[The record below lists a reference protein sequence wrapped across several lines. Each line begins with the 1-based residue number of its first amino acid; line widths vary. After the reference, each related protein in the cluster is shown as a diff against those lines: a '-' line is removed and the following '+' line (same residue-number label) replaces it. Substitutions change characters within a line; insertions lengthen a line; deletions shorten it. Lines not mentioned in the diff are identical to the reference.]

1 MTKVC
6 ILNSTNNI
14 VENIVDVDD
23 INNIPSFI
31 TQEGQIIATNHTGNI
46 GDTWNGSSYDKPEI
60 TDDRTFEER
69 MIDLRQKRNALLAQT
84 DYLALSDQTMT
95 AEMTAYRQALR
106 DITNG
111 LTTVEDVEAVVFP
124 EKPEV

>member
-1 MTKVC
+1 MVRFHKVNGVQ
-6 ILNSTNNI
+6 IQFTAEEEAQKDLEEQQWLEGAFDRSM
-14 VENIVDVDD
+14 EN
-23 INNIPSFI
+23 
-31 TQEGQIIATNHTGNI
+31 
-46 GDTWNGSSYDKPEI
+46 
-60 TDDRTFEER
+60 
-69 MIDLRQKRNALLAQT
+69 LRDKRNALLSQT

>member
-1 MTKVC
+1 MKKYVNG
-6 ILNSTNNI
+6 ILTDCSPEEI
-14 VENIVDVDD
+14 
-23 INNIPSFI
+23 
-31 TQEGQIIATNHTGNI
+31 QEYNEDLANAKT
-46 GDTWNGSSYDKPEI
+46 PL
-60 TDDRTFEER
+60 TDFEVR
-69 MIDLRQKRNALLAQT
+69 MLGIREYRNQLLAQT

-111 LTTVEDVEAVVFP
+111 LSTVADVEAVVFP

>member
-1 MTKVC
+1 MQVDLELYLVHLHSGQWFGFGGKEKTYSNLI
-6 ILNSTNNI
+6 ILDNQYSKPSEQECLNGIEQMKLDLAMQGLRNTRNN
-14 VENIVDVDD
+14 
-23 INNIPSFI
+23 
-31 TQEGQIIATNHTGNI
+31 
-46 GDTWNGSSYDKPEI
+46 
-60 TDDRTFEER
+60 
-69 MIDLRQKRNALLAQT
+69 LLAQT

-111 LTTVEDVEAVVFP
+111 LTTVEEVEAVVFP

>member
-1 MTKVC
+1 MKAL
-6 ILNSTNNI
+6 ILNNQVVELSETEFEVAPTLQWVDCDNTITIEHTYENGNFIAPQNN
-14 VENIVDVDD
+14 VTFDEA
-23 INNIPSFI
+23 INN
-31 TQEGQIIATNHTGNI
+31 
-46 GDTWNGSSYDKPEI
+46 
-60 TDDRTFEER
+60 
-69 MIDLRQKRNALLAQT
+69 LRLKRNYLLQET

-111 LTTVEDVEAVVFP
+111 LSTVEEVEAVVFP

>member
-1 MTKVC
+1 MKKYVNG
-6 ILNSTNNI
+6 ILVDATSEDIAQFNI
-14 VENIVDVDD
+14 DQENAPSEFDIVMG
-23 INNIPSFI
+23 
-31 TQEGQIIATNHTGNI
+31 T
-46 GDTWNGSSYDKPEI
+46 
-60 TDDRTFEER
+60 
-69 MIDLRQKRNALLAQT
+69 LRAKRNKLLAET

-111 LTTVEDVEAVVFP
+111 LTTVEQVNAVVWP

>member
-1 MTKVC
+1 MANTKIVNGVV
-6 ILNSTNNI
+6 IDLTPEEEAQLNAERQAWLA
-14 VENIVDVDD
+14 ENP
-23 INNIPSFI
+23 IPSDFDFALMRI
-31 TQEGQIIATNHTGNI
+31 RE
-46 GDTWNGSSYDKPEI
+46 
-60 TDDRTFEER
+60 
-69 MIDLRQKRNALLAQT
+69 KRNNLLAQT

-124 EKPEV
+124 EKPN

>member
-1 MTKVC
+1 MKKYVNG
-6 ILNSTNNI
+6 ILVDATSEDIAQFNI
-14 VENIVDVDD
+14 DQENAPSEFDIVMG
-23 INNIPSFI
+23 
-31 TQEGQIIATNHTGNI
+31 T
-46 GDTWNGSSYDKPEI
+46 
-60 TDDRTFEER
+60 
-69 MIDLRQKRNALLAQT
+69 LRAKRNKLLAET

-111 LTTVEDVEAVVFP
+111 LTTVEQINAVVWP